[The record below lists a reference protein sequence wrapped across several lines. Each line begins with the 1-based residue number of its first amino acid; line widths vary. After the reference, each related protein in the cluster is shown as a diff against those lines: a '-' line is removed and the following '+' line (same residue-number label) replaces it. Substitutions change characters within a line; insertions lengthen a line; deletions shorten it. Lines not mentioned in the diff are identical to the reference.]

1 MFHGKHL
8 RKTKVIDDDLHK
20 KTLQYLAMQKDVW
33 AERRNSGDLKGIWLG
48 ASGTPDVCG
57 LMHRGPLL
65 PIYFGIETKSKGKR
79 GMLTDAQ
86 KRFHK
91 KALQWGMPILIA
103 CSLQDVVDFV
113 AWLRGKKET

>member
-20 KTLQYLAMQKDVW
+20 KTLQYLATQKDVW
-33 AERRNSGDLKGIWLG
+33 AERRNSGDLKGIHLG
-48 ASGTPDVCG
+48 EPGTPDVCG

-65 PIYFGIETKSKGKR
+65 PIYFGIETKAKNGK
-79 GMLTDAQ
+79 LTAAQ
-86 KRFHK
+86 KKFHA
-91 KALQWGMPILIA
+91 KALQWGMPVLVAGNIH
-103 CSLQDVVDFV
+103 SVVNFI